1 MKYKAYSLRN
11 YRNIPQ
17 IHRLSK
23 EQMMEIDV
31 VGRVFPFR
39 TNNYVVDELID
50 WDNFE
55 DDPFFILN
63 FPQKDMLSKE
73 QFDTIRHLVETGAS
87 GGDIAREV
95 NGIRLQLNPHPAGQM
110 EHNVPEFRG
119 EKLMGIQHKYRET
132 MLFFPTQGQ
141 TCHAYCT
148 FCFRWPQFS
157 GMDNFK
163 FAMKQADLLVSYLEA
178 NPSIT
183 DLLITGGDPMTMSAS
198 NLSKYIDAV
207 LRSKS
212 HNLTSIRIG
221 TKSLSFWPYR
231 YLTDKD
237 SDDLLDVFE
246 RITSAGYNLALMA
259 HINHPRELSTDAV
272 KQAVK
277 RIRSTGAVIRSQS
290 PLLKHIND
298 RAELWSRMWRR
309 QVEMGVI
316 PYYMFMARDTGAQE
330 YFGVPLV
337 DAWKI
342 YRKAVS
348 SVSGLARTVR
358 GPSMSA
364 SPGKVQVLGVSDI
377 KGEKVFVL
385 NFLQGRNPAWV
396 GRPFFARFSEE
407 AAWLD
412 ELEPIDG
419 EDEFFFEEE
428 FREMLSMSE
437 KPEDIRRLD
446 LYKTTA

>member
-1 MKYKAYSLRN
+1 MKYKAYSLKNFRD
-11 YRNIPQ
+11 IPQ
-17 IHRLSK
+17 VKKLGVDKLR
-23 EQMMEIDV
+23 EIDV
-31 VGRVFPFR
+31 VGRIFPFR

-50 WDNFE
+50 WDNYE

-63 FPQKDMLSKE
+63 FPQRGMLRDEHFKTML
-73 QFDTIRHLVETGAS
+73 DLVEAK
-87 GGDIAREV
+87 APEK
-95 NGIRLQLNPHPAGQM
+95 NLMQEANKIRMQLNPHPAGQM
-110 EHNVPEFRG
+110 EHNVPEFNG

-163 FAMKQADLLVSYLEA
+163 FAMKQSDLMVRYLEA

-183 DLLITGGDPMTMSAS
+183 DLLITGGDPMTMSAGH
-198 NLSKYIDAV
+198 LTRYVDAI
-207 LRSKS
+207 LRSKG
-212 HNLTSIRIG
+212 HNLSSIRIG

-237 SDDLLDVFE
+237 SEEVLSVFE
-246 RITSAGYNLALMA
+246 KVTSAGYNLALMA
-259 HINHPRELSTDAV
+259 HINHPRELSTPAARE
-272 KQAVK
+272 AVK
-277 RIRSTGAVIRSQS
+277 RIRSTGAQIRSQS
-290 PLLKHIND
+290 PLLRHIND
-298 RAELWSRMWRR
+298 KPELWSRMWRR
-309 QVEMGVI
+309 QVETGII

-342 YRKAVS
+342 YRKAIS

-364 SPGKVQVLGVSDI
+364 NPGKVQVVGVSKI
-377 KGEKVFVL
+377 AGEKVFVL

-396 GRPFFARFSEE
+396 DRPFFAKYDEE
-407 AAWLD
+407 ACWLD
-412 ELEPIDG
+412 ELEPFHD
-419 EDEFFFEEE
+419 EDEFFYEEE
-428 FREMLSMSE
+428 FREMLEHGS
-437 KPEDIRRLD
+437 KKKTIRRID